1 MANRFPLI
9 VDSSSLQIKE
19 LPAND
24 NIDLANS
31 GIVNVTSIGASSIN
45 VTGVVTATEFDGN
58 LSGRATR
65 ADFVKVTTPI
75 NNPINPTGDIIYPV
89 GVDTNQSSSQE
100 YLYINPTGFSFDR
113 TSNTL
118 NSVNLN
124 ASGIVTATGG
134 FSLGISSGGT
144 TITSGPITTLNFVG
158 TGNTFAIDGTT
169 VDISISGS
177 SGGGG
182 GGGAGGDGTQ
192 FNTGI
197 TTTTIK
203 SLVGIGTTVVT
214 LPATAGQQY
223 LVYSIF
229 ASNVATGSTESN
241 VIGAFDFTSGY
252 GGGQRSYFAYNVPLP
267 PGTSVELLEKP
278 QILNPSDRI
287 TMRSTDVSRNGV
299 DDIIEVFVTY
309 EEKTSTEYF
318 GVGVST
324 VGLAVTTPVGIFTS
338 STYPSIVE
346 SIRLVN
352 RTDSGAYPVTVDVTS
367 GVTTTKLIDS
377 LIVPKYASVEL
388 LDQPK
393 RLQTNDIIKV
403 QVDQA
408 STIEVQISGKQITS

>member
-352 RTDSGAYPVTVDVTS
+352 RTDSGAYPVTS